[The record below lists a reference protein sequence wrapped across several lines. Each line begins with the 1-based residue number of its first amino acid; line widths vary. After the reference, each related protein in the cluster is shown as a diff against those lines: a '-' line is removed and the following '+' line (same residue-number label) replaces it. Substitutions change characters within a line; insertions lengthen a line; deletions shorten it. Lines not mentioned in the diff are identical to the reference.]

1 MRIVVLPEAA
11 DEFEEAAD
19 YYDEQKAGLGHRYRD
34 EVDRHIR
41 WIALHP
47 DLPRIRPG
55 GYRRVNLKVFPYY
68 VAYVLHQQAIWVLAI
83 AHGHR
88 KPEYWIGRRLNLS
101 QQDAR
106 PNDEERGRPP
116 VAG

>member
-11 DEFEEAAD
+11 DEFDDAAD
-19 YYDEQKAGLGHRYRD
+19 YFEQQQAGLGRRFRD

-41 WIALHP
+41 WIGEHS
-47 DLPRIRPG
+47 DIPRLRRG

-68 VAYVLHQQAIWVLAI
+68 VAYLIWQDTIWILAV

-88 KPEYWIGRRLNLS
+88 KPEYWIHRRQNLG
-101 QQDAR
+101 QQGD
-106 PNDEERGRPP
+106 
-116 VAG
+116 

>member
-11 DEFEEAAD
+11 DEFDDAAD
-19 YYDEQKAGLGHRYRD
+19 YYDEQKAGLGQRYRD

-41 WIALHP
+41 WIAMHP
-47 DLPRIRPG
+47 DLPRIRTG

-83 AHGHR
+83 AHGRR
-88 KPEYWIGRRLNLS
+88 KPEYSWIIGELNKPTP
-101 QQDAR
+101 ATGTI
-106 PNDEERGRPP
+106 PKPGP
-116 VAG
+116 G